1 MANAPPARPKIRAP
15 APPLVAPPAHL
26 MIQSKNGNPRPKWMQ
41 RPPAPQTALP
51 LVLTDAT
58 PFETAS
64 VPLYQCTSG
73 ICDNSISTVGSSTT
87 NTNQISSPAHNSAS
101 EMLHAATIIG
111 IPTTSLRRPLIRIPL
126 AALAHRS
133 LLSQVPAVG
142 STSLEENKIVSTTA
156 GSSRPSIVV
165 GGALRPQARCT
176 VVSITAANNH
186 PSIVAGLAVPAHN
199 PTPVRRTDASTPEQW
214 LEIWEHCWKV
224 CSEIIHEPGCSRSD
238 YDYAVMVF
246 QQLAEHARDRP
257 FRVRKSYPVTVEE
270 PWLARWRSRSSRRS
284 RSPSSPKDPSSHRAS
299 SSRSRSPSHATSHR
313 ASSPSHS
320 CSRSRSPSILIL

>member
-111 IPTTSLRRPLIRIPL
+111 IPMTSLRRPLIRIPF
-126 AALAHRS
+126 AA
-133 LLSQVPAVG
+133 P
-142 STSLEENKIVSTTA
+142 K
-156 GSSRPSIVV
+156 
-165 GGALRPQARCT
+165 
-176 VVSITAANNH
+176 
-186 PSIVAGLAVPAHN
+186 
-199 PTPVRRTDASTPEQW
+199 PTPVRRTYASIQEQW

-238 YDYAVMVF
+238 YDYAMMVF
-246 QQLAEHARDRP
+246 RQLAAHEWDRP

-270 PWLARWRSRSSRRS
+270 PWLARWRSQSSRRS
-284 RSPSSPKDPSSHRAS
+284 RSPSSPKGPSSHRAS

-320 CSRSRSPSILIL
+320 CSGSRSPSILIL